1 MKHPYAD
8 LIGFT
13 VTSDVPG
20 ESRGEIHVRDALMN
34 PHNVVHGGVLYSLA
48 DTCMGGALYPLL
60 DKGQTCATID
70 CSITYFRSI
79 SAGAVVCESKVV
91 NKGRSIAALEAEI
104 TNDGRIVAKAYGN
117 FSIMPRRAGDQASQ
131 TGGAEA

>member
-1 MKHPYAD
+1 MDHPFAD

-13 VTSDVPG
+13 VSRDTPG
-20 ESRGEIHVRDALMN
+20 QCRSEIEARAALMN

-60 DKGQTCATID
+60 DEGQLCATID
-70 CSITYFRSI
+70 CSITYFRPI
-79 SAGAVVCESKVV
+79 SGGTVVCEAKVV

-104 TNDGRIVAKAYGN
+104 TNDGKVVARAYGN
-117 FSIMPRRAGDQASQ
+117 FSIMQRRTGDQGTQAV
-131 TGGAEA
+131 GAAA